1 MDSRTQQEFAAI
13 KIDVQGVIDEL
24 HSLADS
30 VRSNFC
36 GIGNE
41 KCAVSLQKAADHYKV
56 VKRNLNKIDT
66 SAVTEE
72 FAKAQRAK
80 ANAASSVGQTGS
92 QISKTSQSKSFN
104 PVKTV
109 SQSQVEASVTQLVS
123 DTKSRLKEAMQWLFG

>member
-1 MDSRTQQEFAAI
+1 MDSKTQYEFATI
-13 KIDVQGVIDEL
+13 KTEFQNVIDEL

-41 KCAVSLQKAADHYKV
+41 KCAVSLQKAADYYTE
-56 VKRNLNKIDT
+56 VKRKLNKIDT

-72 FAKAQRAK
+72 FAEAQRAK
-80 ANAASSVGQTGS
+80 ASAASSVGQTGS
-92 QISKTSQSKSFN
+92 QISKTSQSKSSN